1 MFRVFQVEP
10 PRNMDTSQNMR
21 LESTKFSTS
30 KMITSMPKGDRNFLI
45 IFESSVGGGSVFF
58 LFWDPPFETWI
69 FLYGWGVVQPPSQL
83 VRMSLK
89 AKGEAPEKRP
99 SYPTG
104 KAVPSRVQLPP

>member
-21 LESTKFSTS
+21 LENTKFRTS
-30 KMITSMPKGDRNFLI
+30 KTITSMPKGDRHFLI

-69 FLYGWGVVQPPSQL
+69 FLYGWGVGWTPLPSKL
-83 VRMSLK
+83 LRMSLK
-89 AKGEAPEKRP
+89 AKGEAPEK
-99 SYPTG
+99 
-104 KAVPSRVQLPP
+104 